1 MADHSE
7 NALRA
12 VIKSLRDVVGPSV
25 AADDPLAQEQ
35 LGLSL
40 LHLEFLATRL
50 PQLHT
55 RAVFE
60 LKHHVRMAHA
70 VIDRLGES
78 RAADALRAA
87 VEDAG
92 RALSNPIARTDT
104 LGKATDRVSAEI
116 TAVLRADLE
125 TSAAADIERAI
136 VDISVERIAFER
148 AWYLPT
154 GFDPKPESVLS
165 LEDASTTRA

>member
-50 PQLHT
+50 PRLHT

-60 LKHHVRMAHA
+60 LKHHLRMAHA
-70 VIDRLGES
+70 VVDRLGES
-78 RAADALRAA
+78 RAADALVAS
-87 VEDAG
+87 VEDADH
-92 RALSNPIARTDT
+92 LVSNPTARTDT
-104 LGKATDRVSAEI
+104 LGKAADRISADI

-125 TSAAADIERAI
+125 TSVVADIERTI
-136 VDISVERIAFER
+136 VDISAERIAFER

-154 GFDPKPESVLS
+154 GFDPNPESVLS
-165 LEDASTTRA
+165 LDDASTARA